1 MSKTITDS
9 EELLSRLKYQ
19 NSQGSLDPYY
29 NVPPINFQEMRVYNL
44 GSKFAYF
51 IMVSHYTRWTLRHTL
66 YKNYL
71 IVSYIFWIGV
81 QAKCDPWLYFDD
93 LQSWVVPPS
102 VNRDKLWLSVSIGCP
117 FTDTKQQPAKQG
129 RDLHKNSG
137 GPRANDVQAKGLHEV
152 YSNLNYHNF
161 KLKKTFWKTNKST
174 LFLK

>member
-1 MSKTITDS
+1 MYFELESK
-9 EELLSRLKYQ
+9 LSATH
-19 NSQGSLDPYY
+19 D
-29 NVPPINFQEMRVYNL
+29 
-44 GSKFAYF
+44 
-51 IMVSHYTRWTLRHTL
+51 
-66 YKNYL
+66 
-71 IVSYIFWIGV
+71 
-81 QAKCDPWLYFDD
+81 YFDD

-161 KLKKTFWKTNKST
+161 KLKKNFFENK
-174 LFLK
+174 

>member
-9 EELLSRLKYQ
+9 EEILSRLKYQ

-29 NVPPINFQEMRVYNL
+29 NVPPINFQEMRVYYL

-51 IMVSHYTRWTLRHTL
+51 IIVSHYTRWTFRHTL
-66 YKNYL
+66 YIFNR
-71 IVSYIFWIGV
+71 IVYMYSELESKLSATHDYISTTYKVG
-81 QAKCDPWLYFDD
+81 
-93 LQSWVVPPS
+93 SVPLS

-161 KLKKTFWKTNKST
+161 KLKKTFLKTNKST